1 MIKSTKD
8 FLQVLKNIDKNNLKP
23 VYIINSEQ
31 SYIIEEFIKKFK
43 SIIPDE
49 LKSFNQFIFYEH
61 DSKVEDIASIA
72 NNYPLAG
79 DLQIIIIK
87 GGDKIISKLD
97 LL

>member
-23 VYIINSEQ
+23 FYIINSEQ

-49 LKSFNQFIFYEH
+49 LKSFNPVSYTH
-61 DSKVEDIASIA
+61 LTLPTMMSV
-72 NNYPLAG
+72 
-79 DLQIIIIK
+79 
-87 GGDKIISKLD
+87 
-97 LL
+97 

>member
-49 LKSFNQFIFYEH
+49 LKTLRLRILHQSLTI
-61 DSKVEDIASIA
+61 IR
-72 NNYPLAG
+72 
-79 DLQIIIIK
+79 LQAIY
-87 GGDKIISKLD
+87 KL
-97 LL
+97 